1 VSEGQLILAVGAM
14 LAAGIGATLIAG
26 RLRLPGLVLFLGLGM
41 VVGSDGLG
49 LVEFDDYELA
59 RTIGIVALALILF
72 EGGLSA
78 GFNELRPVMAPA
90 VALAIVGTLATAA
103 LTGLAA
109 KALFG
114 FSTLEAMLVGS
125 ILAGTDGAAVFA
137 LLRGSTL
144 RRRLAKTLEGE
155 SGLNDPIAVLLVV
168 ALIAAITEPHYTVG
182 DAAWL
187 FVRQLGIGAAAGLV
201 VGRLGVRAIERVPLA
216 TPGLYP
222 VASVAIAALAFGS
235 ADSLHGSGF
244 LAVYLAGL
252 ELGDRRIPAKRTV
265 VAFHEGVASVA
276 QIALFVV
283 LGLLV
288 FPSQLRGVALDATAL
303 ALVLALVA
311 RPIATLLATAPFR
324 FAAAERVVLGWAGLR
339 GGVPVVLA
347 TFPVIDHVPRSLEF
361 FNIVF
366 FAVVVSTLLQ
376 GTTFERLARALH
388 VTTSEPAMPRPV
400 AESGTIRRLG
410 AEVLEFHVRRGDSI
424 CGLRIRELGLPRDAL
439 VNVIVRGEQA
449 LPPRGSTRVMPDDRL
464 HVLVRQEVADE
475 VDELILR
482 WKTGPLTRPWRP
494 RFPGVNAPVFSVRP
508 WKESDGDA
516 GAPEEID
523 GVPVVERLRSRRDV
537 AGALLVLADGR
548 YAVSG
553 PVLASGGARS
563 LELHARRRLAR
574 SADESESAWWQE
586 VLGAVAMEGR
596 DSSGGS

>member
-1 VSEGQLILAVGAM
+1 VTEGEFVLAVGGM
-14 LAAGIGATLIAG
+14 LAAGIAATLVAG

-41 VVGSDGLG
+41 VIGSDGLG
-49 LVEFDDYELA
+49 LVSFDDYGLA

-90 VALAIVGTLATAA
+90 IALAIVGTLVTAA
-103 LTGLAA
+103 LAGLAA

-114 FSTLEAMLVGS
+114 FNTLEALLVGS

-144 RRRLAKTLEGE
+144 RRKLAKTLEAE
-155 SGLNDPIAVLLVV
+155 SGLNDPVAVLLVV
-168 ALIAAITEPHYTVG
+168 ALIAAITEPHYTVA
-182 DAAWL
+182 DALWL
-187 FVRQLGIGAAAGLV
+187 FVRQLGIGAAAGLL
-201 VGRLGVRAIERVPLA
+201 VGRLGVMALQRVPLA

-222 VASVAIAALAFGS
+222 VASVTVAALAFGS

-252 ELGDRRIPAKRTV
+252 ALGDRRIPAKRTV

-288 FPSQLRGVALDATAL
+288 FPTQLRDVALEATAL
-303 ALVLALVA
+303 ALVLALLA

-324 FAAAERVVLGWAGLR
+324 FSMAERSVLGWAGLR

-347 TFPVIDHVPRSLEF
+347 TFPVIDNVPRSIEF

-376 GTTFERLARALH
+376 GTTFERLASALG
-388 VTTSEPAMPRPV
+388 VTTSEPAMPRPL

-410 AEVLEFHVRRGDSI
+410 AEVLEFRVRTEDAI
-424 CGLRIRELGLPRDAL
+424 TGLRIRELGLPRDAL
-439 VNVIVRGEQA
+439 VNVIVRGDQA
-449 LPPRGSTRVMPDDRL
+449 LPPRGSTRVEPGDRL
-464 HVLVRQEVADE
+464 HVLVRHEVADD
-475 VDELILR
+475 VDELIVR
-482 WKTGPLTRPWRP
+482 WRTGPVERPSRP
-494 RFPGVNAPVFSVRP
+494 RFAGLNAPVFCVRP
-508 WKESDGDA
+508 WNDSDGDA
-516 GAPEEID
+516 AAPEDVD
-523 GVPVVERLRSRRDV
+523 GVPVVERLRTRRDI

-548 YAVSG
+548 YAVTG

-563 LELHARRRLAR
+563 VELHARRRLGRAN
-574 SADESESAWWQE
+574 DDSERAWWQE

-596 DSSGGS
+596 EAR